1 MFFHSCWWS
10 FFFGP
15 EENSSS
21 IRLKNPFKSKRVEW
35 LEVVIL
41 QFLFLIFKIGHIAV
55 DQMYFQKFIAKKS
68 AIFASRPAHAR
79 QSFHIQKFTGALKIN
94 IFLRF
99 ANTFILLQRTIAKK
113 KIRNQVLF
121 NIFLDPPK
129 LEKLILPMVKAK
141 HFFLLLSRQL
151 QKVIF
156 WNQGPTT
163 IWNK

>member
-94 IFLRF
+94 IF
-99 ANTFILLQRTIAKK
+99 
-113 KIRNQVLF
+113 
-121 NIFLDPPK
+121 FLDLQILSFYFKEQSPK
-129 LEKLILPMVKAK
+129 RKLGIKFGLI
-141 HFFLLLSRQL
+141 FFFQTPQSW
-151 QKVIF
+151 K
-156 WNQGPTT
+156 N
-163 IWNK
+163 